1 MTLSMRQRT
10 ALLTCWTTR
19 PCVTG
24 STFLSR
30 LSALVLLVMMSAC
43 VLPSFVPASV
53 AQNTTAI
60 DSLLWYTEQLEAD
73 LKLLKIQSK
82 QDKNALLIQL
92 EFMGTRLE
100 WAEED
105 RLHWYEKPALWF
117 MIGAAI
123 GLLVAGW
130 ALNITY

>member
-1 MTLSMRQRT
+1 M
-10 ALLTCWTTR
+10 
-19 PCVTG
+19 PV
-24 STFLSR
+24 
-30 LSALVLLVMMSAC
+30 
-43 VLPSFVPASV
+43 SV
-53 AQNTTAI
+53 AQNTTQAEI

-100 WAEED
+100 WAQED
-105 RLHWYEKPALWF
+105 RLRWYQKPALWF
-117 MIGAAI
+117 MIGATI